1 MDVQQMYEQ
10 ICEPK
15 WRLQRLNHPIL
26 ERLPNKTSPKSSAFV
41 PLEPKHQ
48 SFPANITPFHRFFP
62 NVLEKM
68 DPTEPWTL
76 RCIRRAAPLGCSC
89 KWPNPGEFRRSE
101 WSSQNRSGEKKLGV
115 FFCGNP
121 QLLTASNWGLI
132 RNTSNGE
139 ENGNL
144 YCFCR
149 QKAATFIIWKA
160 QGSTQKDKEM
170 YSKLWKNVLATMT
183 NVVMW

>member
-1 MDVQQMYEQ
+1 MLVY
-10 ICEPK
+10 
-15 WRLQRLNHPIL
+15 QRV
-26 ERLPNKTSPKSSAFV
+26 PNKTSPKSNAFV

-48 SFPANITPFHRFFP
+48 SFPAKITPFHRFFP

-68 DPTEPWTL
+68 ATESYPPRPGTQRSL
-76 RCIRRAAPLGCSC
+76 EPCDVFVGPLLSAVRAGDRILEDSEGRSC
-89 KWPNPGEFRRSE
+89 HPKKGAGR
-101 WSSQNRSGEKKLGV
+101 KKLGV
-115 FFCGNP
+115 FFGGNP

-139 ENGNL
+139 EKGNL

-160 QGSTQKDKEM
+160 QASTHKDKEM